1 MSDSWYGVGR
11 GLCLISIML
20 MKLDFNVHMVSACI
34 CKQCHSCGKEL
45 DHLLQNLQDFTDF
58 YKRQLCCK
66 REERATLFSVQRIA
80 ARNNQLLF
88 NFAAPFTKKTKVEG
102 RQSSWPQYIKIV
114 NLFFCENF
122 NGGTINIVTA
132 FFQRGEAI
140 NHQTTRY
147 NKDFPQPV
155 GNKTETLL
163 LLKNVIS
170 MAFCCSS

>member
-20 MKLDFNVHMVSACI
+20 TKLDFNVHMVSVCI
-34 CKQCHSCGKEL
+34 CKQCHICGKEL

-58 YKRQLCCK
+58 YKIQLCYKC
-66 REERATLFSVQRIA
+66 EERATLFSVQRIA

-88 NFAAPFTKKTKVEG
+88 SFAAPFAKKTKVEG

-114 NLFFCENF
+114 HLFFCENF
-122 NGGTINIVTA
+122 NDGIINIVTT

-140 NHQTTRY
+140 NHQT
-147 NKDFPQPV
+147 
-155 GNKTETLL
+155 
-163 LLKNVIS
+163 
-170 MAFCCSS
+170 A